1 MLLSGLPAGDV
12 PAELTELEAATKA
25 YELSRARYI
34 RTVTS
39 DAEQKLK
46 EAVAKRREALA
57 TEINNLV
64 SLAHIRHEARVATL
78 RAYAARCPGRV
89 RGTELLPPPPGG
101 AFNGTDKV
109 YRAALTA
116 ADEFNE
122 VNEILRT
129 RREILEAID
138 GEMRTRLTEYNENL
152 IAMLESPDGLSTAFR
167 RDPLLERAH
176 QRMKAAQRAHA
187 GARAIAGE

>member
-1 MLLSGLPAGDV
+1 LLHGLSAGEA
-12 PAELTELEAATKA
+12 PAEPTELETATQA

-39 DAEQKLK
+39 DAENKLK

-57 TEINNLV
+57 TEINSLV
-64 SLAHIRHEARVATL
+64 SLAHIRHETRSTTL

-89 RGTELLPPPPGG
+89 RGTDVLPPPAGG
-101 AFNGTDKV
+101 AFNGDDKL
-109 YRAALTA
+109 YKAALLA

-122 VNEILRT
+122 LSDILRK
-129 RREILEAID
+129 RRALLEAID
-138 GEMRTRLTEYNENL
+138 GEMRTKLADYNRNL
-152 IAMLESPDGLSTAFR
+152 IAMLESPEGLANAFR

-176 QRMKAAQRAHA
+176 QRMKAAQAAQFAAPAVAH
-187 GARAIAGE
+187 E